1 MTDSQTEYW
10 TSVGTAWSRSR
21 PQRLWRAHSDAE
33 NRALL
38 QRWVPTGCR
47 RVLKTDAFD
56 EAFGEGLVG
65 TLEERAEETAM
76 IDLSATVL
84 AEARRKH
91 PESRTAVADVRRLPF
106 SSGSFGAVVSI
117 STLDH
122 FDSSADIEVSLAEIH
137 RVLEPGGCLVVTLDN
152 PENPAVGL
160 RNFLPWGWLHSIGLV
175 PYYVGTTLDRR
186 RLVDMLDKVGFE
198 VTDLDAIQ
206 HVPRALAVASG
217 RLVASLRWERAERMF
232 LSAIARFEGVGGW
245 RSRFRTGYFV
255 AVRGLRR

>member
-1 MTDSQTEYW
+1 MTDSRTEYW
-10 TSVGTAWSRSR
+10 TSVGRAWSRRR

-38 QRWVPTGCR
+38 ERWLPAGCK

-56 EAFGEGLVG
+56 EAFGEGLIEI
-65 TLEERAEETAM
+65 LRERAEETSM

-84 AEARRKH
+84 SEARKKH
-91 PESRTAVADVRRLPF
+91 PETRTAVADVRRLPF
-106 SSGSFGAVVSI
+106 PSGSFGAVVSI

-122 FDSSADIEVSLAEIH
+122 FDSPADIEVSLTEIH

-160 RNFLPWGWLHSIGLV
+160 RNSLPWAWLHRIRLV

-186 RLVDMLDKVGFE
+186 RLVETLDKVGFE

-206 HVPRALAVASG
+206 HVPRALAVASA
-217 RLVASLRWERAERMF
+217 RIVAGVGWERAEWKF
-232 LSAIARFEGVGGW
+232 LSAIAGFERLGSW